1 MQTYSARGSKSSSA
15 VRLHQSG
22 RGLLPG
28 VGPVPFP
35 VHWAGCWGSADG
47 ASGKVTE
54 HSANLRTKNK
64 TSAPLGSGDI
74 YPQYWT
80 PSIGGNFMK
89 YSYEYK
95 KHCVELYRQGKWAET
110 PEGVSTDRFHHAVV
124 EWNRLEKTCGPEIL
138 QHTERPLQK
147 WTTDVSQFDL
157 SWGKCYIFP
166 ILDMNMNEIIS
177 YNLSN
182 SPYME

>member
-1 MQTYSARGSKSSSA
+1 M
-15 VRLHQSG
+15 
-22 RGLLPG
+22 
-28 VGPVPFP
+28 
-35 VHWAGCWGSADG
+35 
-47 ASGKVTE
+47 
-54 HSANLRTKNK
+54 
-64 TSAPLGSGDI
+64 
-74 YPQYWT
+74 YPQYWAL
-80 PSIGGNFMK
+80 SIGGNFMK

-95 KHCVELYRQGKWAET
+95 KHCVELYRQEKWAET

-124 EWNRLEKTCGPEIL
+124 EWNRLEKTCWPEIL

-166 ILDMNMNEIIS
+166 ILGMNMNEIIS

>member
-1 MQTYSARGSKSSSA
+1 
-15 VRLHQSG
+15 
-22 RGLLPG
+22 
-28 VGPVPFP
+28 
-35 VHWAGCWGSADG
+35 
-47 ASGKVTE
+47 
-54 HSANLRTKNK
+54 
-64 TSAPLGSGDI
+64 
-74 YPQYWT
+74 
-80 PSIGGNFMK
+80 MK

-147 WTTDVSQFDL
+147 WTTDASQFDL
-157 SWGKCYIFP
+157 SWGKCYISP
-166 ILDMNMNEIIS
+166 TLDMNTNEIIS

>member
-1 MQTYSARGSKSSSA
+1 
-15 VRLHQSG
+15 
-22 RGLLPG
+22 
-28 VGPVPFP
+28 
-35 VHWAGCWGSADG
+35 
-47 ASGKVTE
+47 
-54 HSANLRTKNK
+54 
-64 TSAPLGSGDI
+64 
-74 YPQYWT
+74 
-80 PSIGGNFMK
+80 MK

-147 WTTDVSQFDL
+147 WTTDASQFDL

-182 SPYME
+182 SPIWSR

>member
-1 MQTYSARGSKSSSA
+1 M
-15 VRLHQSG
+15 
-22 RGLLPG
+22 
-28 VGPVPFP
+28 
-35 VHWAGCWGSADG
+35 
-47 ASGKVTE
+47 TE

-166 ILDMNMNEIIS
+166 ILGMNMNEIIS

-182 SPYME
+182 SSYME